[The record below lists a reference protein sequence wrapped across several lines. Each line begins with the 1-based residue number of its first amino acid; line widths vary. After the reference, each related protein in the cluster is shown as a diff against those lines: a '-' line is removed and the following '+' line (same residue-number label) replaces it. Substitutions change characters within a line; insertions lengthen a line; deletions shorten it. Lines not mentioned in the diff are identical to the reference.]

1 LRSACRIAG
10 RLGCGGGPFGF
21 FPPWHGRKPLVLQE
35 AECDERH
42 QRVPMQPAPRAAFK
56 VVKAQLLFELLMR
69 LLAHPTCFDD

>member
-1 LRSACRIAG
+1 
-10 RLGCGGGPFGF
+10 
-21 FPPWHGRKPLVLQE
+21 VLQE